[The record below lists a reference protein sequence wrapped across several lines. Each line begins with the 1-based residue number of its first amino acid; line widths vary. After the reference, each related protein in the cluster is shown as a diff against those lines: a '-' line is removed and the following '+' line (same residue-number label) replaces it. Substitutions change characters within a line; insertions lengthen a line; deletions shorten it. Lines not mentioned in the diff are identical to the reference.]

1 MEGKITI
8 QHHSS
13 PRPCGGLPTHRRARR
28 SRHGTTR
35 HTQVMLDP
43 GTHHAE
49 GRAAQSAAVAH
60 GSESRQQ
67 RGESGIPQTSSVN
80 KRFLK
85 VFESGHATPPLA
97 MRRSLDDSL
106 QPASSHPHIL
116 QGPEVL
122 QMNSEQSV
130 NSSHPPPTAAWA
142 TPTFTRAAQVRVG
155 ATLVLFLFAA
165 CSNLAL
171 LVSVWRGR
179 GRRLASHLRPLIMS
193 LASADLMM
201 TFVVMPLDA
210 VWNVTV
216 QWHAGDALCRLLS
229 FLKLFAMQAS
239 ASILVVISLDRQ
251 HAILHPLDSLSAHH
265 RNRRMLGLAWCL
277 SLLLASPQLFIF
289 GAVKAD
295 GVDFTQCVTY
305 GSFPQRWQETLYNMF
320 HFVTLYSYLRRSGT
334 DMIPKARMKTLKMTI
349 IIVVSFIVCW
359 TPYYLLGIWY
369 WFQPQMLT
377 VTPEYVH
384 HGLFVFGNLNT
395 CCDPIIYGFYTP
407 SFRADRP
414 PAAALPPETP
424 ELPPGLWTA
433 SPPASIPTVGSRTQ
447 TQPAVSEHQMEEQRS
462 PEMW

>member
-1 MEGKITI
+1 M
-8 QHHSS
+8 
-13 PRPCGGLPTHRRARR
+13 
-28 SRHGTTR
+28 
-35 HTQVMLDP
+35 V
-43 GTHHAE
+43 
-49 GRAAQSAAVAH
+49 
-60 GSESRQQ
+60 
-67 RGESGIPQTSSVN
+67 
-80 KRFLK
+80 FLC
-85 VFESGHATPPLA
+85 VF
-97 MRRSLDDSL
+97 
-106 QPASSHPHIL
+106 
-116 QGPEVL
+116 

-277 SLLLASPQLFIF
+277 SLLLASPQ
-289 GAVKAD
+289 
-295 GVDFTQCVTY
+295 VTA
-305 GSFPQRWQETLYNMF
+305 Q
-320 HFVTLYSYLRRSGT
+320 
-334 DMIPKARMKTLKMTI
+334 I
-349 IIVVSFIVCW
+349 
-359 TPYYLLGIWY
+359 
-369 WFQPQMLT
+369 
-377 VTPEYVH
+377 
-384 HGLFVFGNLNT
+384 
-395 CCDPIIYGFYTP
+395 
-407 SFRADRP
+407 
-414 PAAALPPETP
+414 AL
-424 ELPPGLWTA
+424 
-433 SPPASIPTVGSRTQ
+433 
-447 TQPAVSEHQMEEQRS
+447 
-462 PEMW
+462 